1 MADTTQN
8 TAVALRYSSVAIVL
22 HWAIAAAILFQLA
35 GGTWMVDFAGEN
47 SALRFS
53 MYQIHKTV
61 GLLILALTLARLCWR
76 LGHHAPAPQSN
87 WTPLERAASHAVH
100 VAFYVVMIAAPLSGW
115 AMASASPT
123 NIPTFFFLQQW
134 LPFAHLPG
142 FAGLDPA
149 DRGSVEDL
157 LKQLHALLGYVMT
170 GLLLLHV
177 GAALKH
183 QFIDRDRILDRMRF
197 GRRSAAP
204 SAGAAGFG
212 IAAVVLPVALMGRW
226 LVFGLNW
233 RTVPQSKRR
242 QHRYKRHQAIGRSCQ
257 KKALLALLATYNG
270 AEVTGRFANWTS
282 SITFD
287 PQKLDIASA
296 KVEIDMASY
305 TISDAYLQAQA
316 EGSDGFSLASFPTAN
331 FESTAFREDASGF
344 IMDGVLT
351 LRGIA
356 VPLSIPF
363 SFERDE
369 NTARVSRFKPRST
382 GQHLASARAGPRM
395 KAGSKKSF
403 WCGSICARKRLISVR
418 GHLCQKRDFEVSH
431 RAAIRD
437 RALPE

>member
-35 GGTWMVDFAGEN
+35 GGIWMVDFAGEN
-47 SALRFS
+47 CALRFF

-61 GLLILALTLARLCWR
+61 GLMILALSLARLCWR

-87 WTPLERAASHAVH
+87 WTPFEHAASQAVH

-123 NIPTFFFLQQW
+123 NIPTFLFLQQW

-142 FAGLDPA
+142 FAGLDPV
-149 DRGSVEDL
+149 DRESVEEL
-157 LKQLHALLGYVMT
+157 LKQLHTLLGYVT
-170 GLLLLHV
+170 IGLLLLHV

-183 QFIDRDRILDRMRF
+183 QFIDRDRILSRMRF

-204 SAGAAGFG
+204 TTGAAGFG
-212 IAAVVLPVALMGRW
+212 IAAVVLPVALMGA
-226 LVFGLNW
+226 GLYSAS
-233 RTVPQSKRR
+233 TGDSPSV
-242 QHRYKRHQAIGRSCQ
+242 QAAATPSHTTSGDWSIKPEESSLGFV
-257 KKALLALLATYNG
+257 ATYNG

-282 SITFD
+282 FITFD
-287 PQKLDIASA
+287 PQKLGAASA
-296 KVEIDMASY
+296 TVEINMASY

-316 EGSDGFSLASFPTAN
+316 EGSDGFSLASFPTAS
-331 FESTAFREDASGF
+331 FESTAFREDTSGF

-351 LRGIA
+351 LRGIS

-363 SFERDE
+363 SFEQDGD
-369 NTARVSRFKPRST
+369 TARVSGS
-382 GQHLASARAGPRM
+382 ASLDRTAFGIGANGAPDESWLK
-395 KAGSKKSF
+395 KAV
-403 WCGSICARKRLISVR
+403 SVR
-418 GHLCQKRDFEVSH
+418 LDL
-431 RAAIRD
+431 RAKKTD
-437 RALPE
+437 

>member
-35 GGTWMVDFAGEN
+35 GGIWMVDFAGEN
-47 SALRFS
+47 STLRFS

-61 GLLILALTLARLCWR
+61 GLLILALSLARLCWR

-87 WTPLERAASHAVH
+87 WTSLERAASHAVH

-142 FAGLDPA
+142 FAALDPA
-149 DRGSVEDL
+149 DRGSAEDL
-157 LKQLHALLGYVMT
+157 LKQLHALLGYVMI

-204 SAGAAGFG
+204 TVGAARFG
-212 IAAVVLPVALMGRW
+212 IAAVVLPVALIGA
-226 LVFGLNW
+226 GLFSASTSD
-233 RTVPQSKRR
+233 RPTA
-242 QHRYKRHQAIGRSCQ
+242 QAAITPSQQTSGDWSIQ
-257 KKALLALLATYNG
+257 PEESSLGFVATYNG
-270 AEVTGRFANWTS
+270 AEVTGKFASWTS

-287 PQKLDIASA
+287 PQKLDAASA
-296 KVEIDMASY
+296 TVEIDMASY

-316 EGSDGFSLASFPTAN
+316 EGSDGFSLASFPTAS
-331 FESTAFREDASGF
+331 FESTGFREDTSGF

-351 LRGIA
+351 LRGIS

-363 SFERDE
+363 SFKQDGD
-369 NTARVSRFKPRST
+369 TARVSGS
-382 GQHLASARAGPRM
+382 ASLDRTAFGIGASGAPDESWLK
-395 KAGSKKSF
+395 KAV
-403 WCGSICARKRLISVR
+403 SVR
-418 GHLCQKRDFEVSH
+418 LDL
-431 RAAIRD
+431 RANKTQ
-437 RALPE
+437 

>member
-1 MADTTQN
+1 MADTTQS
-8 TAVALRYSSVAIVL
+8 TAVDLRYSSVAIVL

-35 GGTWMVDFAGEN
+35 GGIWMVDFAGEN

-53 MYQIHKTV
+53 IYQIHKTV
-61 GLLILALTLARLCWR
+61 GLLILALSLARLFWR
-76 LGHHAPAPQSN
+76 LGHHAPAPQAN
-87 WTPLERAASHAVH
+87 WTPFERAASHAVH

-123 NIPTFFFLQQW
+123 NIPTFLFLQQW

-149 DRGSVEDL
+149 DRGSVEAL
-157 LKQLHALLGYVMT
+157 LKQLHILLGYVT
-170 GLLLLHV
+170 IGLLLLHV

-204 SAGAAGFG
+204 TAGAAGFG
-212 IAAVVLPVALMGRW
+212 IAAVLFPAALM
-226 LVFGLNW
+226 VAGLYSAS
-233 RTVPQSKRR
+233 TGDSPSVQSATAPS
-242 QHRYKRHQAIGRSCQ
+242 QTTSSSEWSIHPEESSLGFV
-257 KKALLALLATYNG
+257 ATYNG

-287 PQKLDIASA
+287 PQKLDAASA
-296 KVEIDMASY
+296 TVEIDMASY

-316 EGSDGFSLASFPTAN
+316 EGSDGFSLASFPTSS
-331 FESTAFREDASGF
+331 FESTAFREDTSGF

-351 LRGIA
+351 LRGIS

-363 SFERDE
+363 SFEQDGD
-369 NTARVSRFKPRST
+369 TARVSGS
-382 GQHLASARAGPRM
+382 ASLDRTAFGIGASGAPDESWLK
-395 KAGSKKSF
+395 KAV
-403 WCGSICARKRLISVR
+403 SVR
-418 GHLCQKRDFEVSH
+418 LDL
-431 RAAIRD
+431 RANKTQ
-437 RALPE
+437 

>member
-35 GGTWMVDFAGEN
+35 GGIWMVDFAGEN

-87 WTPLERAASHAVH
+87 WTSLERAASHAVH

-134 LPFAHLPG
+134 LPYAHLPG
-142 FAGLDPA
+142 FAALDPA

-204 SAGAAGFG
+204 TAGAAGFG
-212 IAAVVLPVALMGRW
+212 IAAVVLPVALMGA
-226 LVFGLNW
+226 GLYSAS
-233 RTVPQSKRR
+233 TGDSPSV
-242 QHRYKRHQAIGRSCQ
+242 QAATAPLQTTSGDWTILPEESSLGFV
-257 KKALLALLATYNG
+257 ATYNG

-369 NTARVSRFKPRST
+369 NTARVSGS
-382 GQHLASARAGPRM
+382 ASLDRTAFGIGASGAPDESWLKKAVLVRLDLRA
-395 KAGSKKSF
+395 KK
-403 WCGSICARKRLISVR
+403 I
-418 GHLCQKRDFEVSH
+418 D
-431 RAAIRD
+431 
-437 RALPE
+437 

>member
-1 MADTTQN
+1 MADTTQS
-8 TAVALRYSSVAIVL
+8 TAVDLRYSSVAIVL

-35 GGTWMVDFAGEN
+35 GGIWMVDFAGEN

-53 MYQIHKTV
+53 IYQIHKTV
-61 GLLILALTLARLCWR
+61 GLLILALSLARLFWR
-76 LGHHAPAPQSN
+76 LGHHAPAPQAN
-87 WTPLERAASHAVH
+87 WTPFERAASHAVH

-123 NIPTFFFLQQW
+123 NIPTFLFLQQW

-149 DRGSVEDL
+149 DRGSVEAL
-157 LKQLHALLGYVMT
+157 LKQLHILLGYVT
-170 GLLLLHV
+170 IGLLLLHV

-204 SAGAAGFG
+204 TAGAAGFG
-212 IAAVVLPVALMGRW
+212 IAAVVFPAALM
-226 LVFGLNW
+226 VAGLYSAS
-233 RTVPQSKRR
+233 TGDSPSVQSATAPS
-242 QHRYKRHQAIGRSCQ
+242 QTTSSGEWSIHPEESSLGFV
-257 KKALLALLATYNG
+257 ATYNG

-287 PQKLDIASA
+287 PQKLDAASA
-296 KVEIDMASY
+296 TVEIDMASY

-316 EGSDGFSLASFPTAN
+316 EGSDGFSLASFPTAS
-331 FESTAFREDASGF
+331 FESTAFRENTSGF

-351 LRGIA
+351 LRGIS

-363 SFERDE
+363 SFERDGD
-369 NTARVSRFKPRST
+369 TARVSGS
-382 GQHLASARAGPRM
+382 ASLDRTAFGIGASGAPDESWL
-395 KAGSKKSF
+395 KNAV
-403 WCGSICARKRLISVR
+403 SVR
-418 GHLCQKRDFEVSH
+418 LDL
-431 RAAIRD
+431 RANKTQ
-437 RALPE
+437 